1 MSTSRTTAQLA
12 DLDPFLEAA
21 ARLFRKRGFEATTVR
36 QIARAAGALPGSL
49 HYRYPSKAGLLLALM
64 ERGMAAD
71 LAALRAA
78 IAGVADPVE
87 RLHLAVRA
95 RVRFLVSR
103 DSAGV
108 VLFDWRSLRGAARA
122 AMIRLRDDYEAFW
135 EGLLQAAARSG
146 RLRPG
151 LDLKLLRFLIF
162 GAVNWIAL
170 WYSPDKERTPE
181 EIADAFWGFIA
192 FGVLDEGRPVEVSH
206 VPTRFPGPGRP
217 AADPGETRRPGPAH
231 RRRPLRHRPR

>member
-1 MSTSRTTAQLA
+1 MTKGRLEPQLE
-12 DLDPFLEAA
+12 DPFLDAA
-21 ARLFRKRGFEATTVR
+21 ARLFRKKGFEATTVR
-36 QIARAAGALPGSL
+36 EIARAAKVLPGSL

-64 ERGMAAD
+64 ERGMKAD
-71 LAALRAA
+71 LDTLRAA
-78 IAGVADPVE
+78 IDGVDDPAE
-87 RLHLAVRA
+87 RVRLALRA

-108 VLFDWRSLRGAARA
+108 VLFDWRSLRGPARA
-122 AMIRLRDDYEAFW
+122 AMIRLRDEYEAFW
-135 EGLLQAAARSG
+135 EELLRAAARSG

-192 FGVLDEGRPVEVSH
+192 FGVLHEGH
-206 VPTRFPGPGRP
+206 VPRDVK
-217 AADPGETRRPGPAH
+217 AA
-231 RRRPLRHRPR
+231 LRALSALEPCMG